1 MGTHEHMTT
10 TATDYLETYLQ
21 DHRAG
26 AEMGSDLAHRLADEN
41 MGTPY
46 EDFLVGLAQEIDQD
60 VATLE
65 DIMGRFGVGKSV
77 MKTAAAKVGEKI
89 ARLKPNDQLTGY
101 SPLSRVLELE
111 GLRSGVQ
118 GKLALWDSLAQ
129 IASYEDRLDE
139 DEVAALQAKAE
150 GQLVD
155 LREHHAMAAREAFAE
170 G

>member
-1 MGTHEHMTT
+1 MTT

-26 AEMGSDLAHRLADEN
+26 AEMGSDLARRLADEN

-46 EDFLVGLAQEIDQD
+46 EDFLVGLAQEIDHD

-65 DIMGRFGVGKSV
+65 DLMGRFGVSRSV
-77 MKTAAAKVGEKI
+77 MKTAGAKIGEKI
-89 ARLKPNDQLTGY
+89 ARLKPNDQLAGY

-111 GLRSGVQ
+111 GLLAGVQ

-129 IASYEDRLDE
+129 IAPHEERLDE
-139 DEVAALQAKAE
+139 AEIAALQKKAE
-150 GQLVD
+150 RQLAD
-155 LREHHAMAAREAFAE
+155 LREHHAIAAREAFAE